1 MQRPVRVLL
10 CDDQAMIRVRVREAL
25 ARAPGIEVI
34 GEAAGGLAGVKLALD
49 LAPDVVMMDVS
60 MPDLNGIEA
69 TRRILASLPRTRVLA
84 FSAEA
89 RRQTVEAMLSAGA
102 RGYLLK
108 NSDPE
113 EWTRAIHSVMAGGI
127 STGEHVRGR
136 AAGPDGAERRA
147 PQPNSS
153 DFMKNLKSPGGAES
167 GSWSAEYLPEKKM
180 VASTMRGAITDTDAK
195 TQSEKVIRL
204 LKDHEAELV
213 LIDCREAI
221 SEMSYAV
228 LYWMPR
234 FYLQLGASRSTRM
247 AVVLPVVP
255 HRLESFLFYALACRN
270 AGYNLRLFETRQM
283 AEDWLAKK
291 A

>member
-1 MQRPVRVLL
+1 LV
-10 CDDQAMIRVRVREAL
+10 
-25 ARAPGIEVI
+25 RAPGIEVI